1 MAACAAFSFA
11 SAQETGFGFGVKAGV
26 NISEPDAGRRSQVQS
41 GFHRRRIRRLP
52 HLQLVRRIGRRTL
65 FASRQQDQGLRRQAA
80 YGLPEHSRSRQFLPD
95 ARHGA
100 EGRRS
105 ARLPAGGQSEGRAT
119 SKSMSRRCTRRS
131 TCRIPVGLS
140 YDFKFGL
147 ILDARYNIGVTNL
160 AKDAGCTRNSV
171 FAVTAGWRF

>member
-1 MAACAAFSFA
+1 MSEDRSIVHVSNLKRNCNEKDSLDPYGRMRCIFFRLG
-11 SAQETGFGFGVKAGV
+11 TGNRFRIRCK
-26 NISEPDAGRRSQVQS
+26 SRRKHLEPDAGRRSQVQS

-52 HLQLVRRIGRRTL
+52 YLQLVRRIGRRTL

-105 ARLPAGGQSEGRAT
+105 ARRPKRRKAT

-131 TCRIPVGLS
+131 TCR
-140 YDFKFGL
+140 F
-147 ILDARYNIGVTNL
+147 R
-160 AKDAGCTRNSV
+160 
-171 FAVTAGWRF
+171 